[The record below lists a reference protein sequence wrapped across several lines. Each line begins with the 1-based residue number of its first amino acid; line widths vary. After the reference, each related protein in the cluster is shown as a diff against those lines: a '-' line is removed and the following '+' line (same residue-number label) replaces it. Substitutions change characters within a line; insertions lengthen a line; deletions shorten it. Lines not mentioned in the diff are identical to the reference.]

1 MRKEE
6 ADRDYGICLGL
17 WSSTTRGSRGSE
29 REEGADCQFKSVN
42 PYILLKRRQ
51 FEQLK

>member
-1 MRKEE
+1 MRKKE

-29 REEGADCQFKSVN
+29 GVRWGGDGQFKSSEA
-42 PYILLKRRQ
+42 LDSG
-51 FEQLK
+51 